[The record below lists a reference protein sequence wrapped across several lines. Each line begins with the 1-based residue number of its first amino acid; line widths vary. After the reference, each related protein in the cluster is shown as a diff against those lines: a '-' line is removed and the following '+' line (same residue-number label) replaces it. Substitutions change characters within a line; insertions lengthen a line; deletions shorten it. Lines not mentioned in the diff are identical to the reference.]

1 MNQQQQQMADQEANV
16 DHLQQQ
22 TDQGPDMNNQ
32 YGDEQAQYQDSPGDG
47 VNGQE
52 EYPQDGNFD
61 DIDLTPYEED
71 DDETLHQKL
80 VAAKLARKRA
90 EDDLRLLTNRISL
103 LKAEESRA
111 FKKIEQTRKKAGDIV
126 YQRRRNMEHQN
137 EKQLRQQMKLNEEAQ
152 ITLLHKAQ
160 KEEQRQKI
168 LINKRAHGEKIK
180 QDVNYAKEEKLQQ
193 KELFYQQN
201 NQHVAKATMI
211 KNLIRDQQ
219 QEAKQ
224 KKQKELL
231 DKKMK
236 AR

>member
-1 MNQQQQQMADQEANV
+1 MNGDQQQ
-16 DHLQQQ
+16 
-22 TDQGPDMNNQ
+22 
-32 YGDEQAQYQDSPGDG
+32 Y
-47 VNGQE
+47 QE
-52 EYPQDGNFD
+52 EGQYE

-71 DDETLHQKL
+71 DDATLHQKL

-103 LKAEESRA
+103 LKQEENRA
-111 FKKIEQTRKKAGDIV
+111 FKKIEQTRRKAGDIV
-126 YQRRRNMEHQN
+126 YQRRRNMEHQS
-137 EKQLRQQMKLNEEAQ
+137 EKQLRNQMKMNEEAQ

-168 LINKRAHGEKIK
+168 MYNRRAHGEKIK
-180 QDVNYAKEEKLQQ
+180 QDVNYAKEEKMQQ
-193 KELFYQQN
+193 KELYYHQS

-224 KKQKELL
+224 KKQKELF

-236 AR
+236 ARQ